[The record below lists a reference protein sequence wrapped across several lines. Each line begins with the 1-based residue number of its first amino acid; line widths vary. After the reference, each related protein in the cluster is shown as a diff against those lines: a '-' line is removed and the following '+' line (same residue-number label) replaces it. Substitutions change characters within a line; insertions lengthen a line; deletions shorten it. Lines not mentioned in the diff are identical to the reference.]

1 MKKEQYPFSSQI
13 PYRWE
18 VCFLPDCLQKEACL
32 RYRMYLEACADCRA
46 VYAVTPAARVGETC
60 SAFVPMR
67 VVRKA
72 RGMHRLMDSLPAKLA
87 QQLKHELY
95 IFLNGRS
102 NFYRYLHGEM
112 LLSPAQQRE
121 IAERVAR
128 MGCDLQVEF
137 DSYVE
142 EPDFY
147 CEQ

>member
-1 MKKEQYPFSSQI
+1 M
-13 PYRWE
+13 RH
-18 VCFLPDCLQKEACL
+18 
-32 RYRMYLEACADCRA
+32 RMYLEACAVCRA

-95 IFLNGRS
+95 VFLKGRS

-112 LLSPAQQRE
+112 LLSPEQQRE

-142 EPDFY
+142 GLDFY